1 MKVQLHMCAR
11 NISVVLDKLKAID
24 FNRNVRVALILTL
37 KVNVETYFKH
47 FRQTVVIKI
56 IVQ

>member
-1 MKVQLHMCAR
+1 MCAR
-11 NISVVLDKLKAID
+11 NINIVLDKLKQKRSRGNNLNI
-24 FNRNVRVALILTL
+24 RI

-56 IVQ
+56 MVQ